1 MNHKRTTKRTLALSL
16 LVMLLCVAM
25 LVGTTFA
32 WFTDSASTA
41 VNKIQAGTL
50 DIELQ
55 YATAWDD
62 VTGVPTNWEDA
73 EGKTLSFRKAAGAAV
88 DEPILWEPGCTYELP
103 ELRIVNKGN
112 LALKYKIVISGIAG
126 DAELNEAI
134 EWGWAGYSIIEG
146 VYQSGRGGDLTSGDI
161 IFGSLKP
168 NTITDDILISG
179 SMKKEAGNEYR
190 GLSIDGIGITVVAT
204 QDAVEND
211 SYGNEYDKNAQY
223 SDVTYIH
230 ATGNESLK
238 SAITQSQT
246 SEKPAYIGLAEGEY
260 QVASA
265 DTIGSGATLAGE
277 GIDKT
282 IMIAQQVSVSK
293 DDITIKDMTIKGD
306 APAGNYG
313 AMNIGGKNTVIENV
327 KFNGQGMNGDTKG
340 ISVTGENLTIR
351 NSNISNAFR
360 GIIFWDNI
368 GGNNL
373 IENCTIDNVIYTFN
387 INANTVKP
395 GTTLTVKNS
404 TLNGWTSYSGCM
416 SLVSF
421 EKCNLGKSNGYAYLV
436 AYADTTFT
444 DCTFNDG
451 YQIAAGNVS
460 GKTITITNCKL
471 ADGTVI
477 TAENFAEKLG
487 DVDNDMKNNT
497 VIVNGVTVSWN

>member
-1 MNHKRTTKRTLALSL
+1 MKHTKHKLLSSIATLFVCL
-16 LVMLLCVAM
+16 AM
-25 LVGTTFA
+25 FIGSTYA
-32 WFTDSASTA
+32 WFTDTASTG
-41 VNKIQAGTL
+41 VNKIQAGNL
-50 DIELQ
+50 DVVLEMS
-55 YATAWDD
+55 TD
-62 VTGVPTNWEDA
+62 GTNWESA
-73 EGKTLSFRKAAGAAV
+73 EGKTLTFKTKDNRDA
-88 DEPILWEPGCTYELP
+88 EQILWEPGCTYELP
-103 ELRIVNKGN
+103 QLRVVNKGN
-112 LALKYKIVISGIAG
+112 LALKYKIQINGIQG
-126 DAELNEAI
+126 DAKLNEAI
-134 EWGWAGYSIIEG
+134 DWTIDDNAINLTEGHLTAGQTGSAFTIKG
-146 VYQSGRGGDLTSGDI
+146 V
-161 IFGSLKP
+161 
-168 NTITDDILISG
+168 
-179 SMKKEAGNEYR
+179 MKTTAGNEYQ
-190 GLSIDGIGITVVAT
+190 GLSIDDIGITVYAT
-204 QDAVEND
+204 QDTVEND

-223 SDVTYIH
+223 SVVTYIH
-230 ATGNESLK
+230 VIGTESLK
-238 SAITQSQT
+238 SAITESQT

-260 QVASA
+260 HVASA
-265 DTIGSGATLAGE
+265 DVIGPRATLAGE

-282 IMIAQQVSVSK
+282 IMTAQQVSVSN

-306 APAGNYG
+306 APADNYG
-313 AMNIGGKNTVIENV
+313 AMHIGGKNTVIENV
-327 KFNGQGMNGDTKG
+327 KFIGQGMSGDTKG

-387 INANTVKP
+387 INASNVKP

-421 EKCNLGKSNGYAYLV
+421 ENCNLGKSNSYAYLV

-487 DVDNDMKNNT
+487 DVDDDMKNNT

>member
-1 MNHKRTTKRTLALSL
+1 
-16 LVMLLCVAM
+16 
-25 LVGTTFA
+25 
-32 WFTDSASTA
+32 
-41 VNKIQAGTL
+41 
-50 DIELQ
+50 
-55 YATAWDD
+55 
-62 VTGVPTNWEDA
+62 
-73 EGKTLSFRKAAGAAV
+73 
-88 DEPILWEPGCTYELP
+88 
-103 ELRIVNKGN
+103 
-112 LALKYKIVISGIAG
+112 
-126 DAELNEAI
+126 
-134 EWGWAGYSIIEG
+134 
-146 VYQSGRGGDLTSGDI
+146 
-161 IFGSLKP
+161 
-168 NTITDDILISG
+168 
-179 SMKKEAGNEYR
+179 
-190 GLSIDGIGITVVAT
+190 
-204 QDAVEND
+204 
-211 SYGNEYDKNAQY
+211 
-223 SDVTYIH
+223 
-230 ATGNESLK
+230 
-238 SAITQSQT
+238 
-246 SEKPAYIGLAEGEY
+246 
-260 QVASA
+260 
-265 DTIGSGATLAGE
+265 
-277 GIDKT
+277 
-282 IMIAQQVSVSK
+282 MIAQQVSVGN
-293 DDITIKDMTIKGD
+293 DDITIKDMTINGD

-387 INANTVKP
+387 INASTVKP

-421 EKCNLGKSNGYAYLV
+421 EKCNLGKSNSYAYLV

-444 DCTFNDG
+444 DCTFKDG
-451 YQIAAGNVS
+451 YKIAAGNVS

-471 ADGTVI
+471 ADGTAI

>member
-1 MNHKRTTKRTLALSL
+1 MNTKKATKRALLTSVMA
-16 LVMLLCVAM
+16 LVMCVVM

-32 WFTDSASTA
+32 WFTDTASTG

-50 DIELQ
+50 KVDIVKADGE
-55 YATAWDD
+55 TSIR
-62 VTGVPTNWEDA
+62 NESM
-73 EGKTLSFRKAAGAAV
+73 SFVNKGGSA
-88 DEPILWEPGCTYELP
+88 DILWEPGATFMTP
-103 ELRIVNKGN
+103 AFKIKSTGS
-112 LALKYKIVISGIAG
+112 LALKYKLTLNGITGDNMLLKVIKFSVVKADGTEVDLDTFEG
-126 DAELNEAI
+126 HLTPDAALSEALYI
-134 EWGWAGYSIIEG
+134 KGHMDETANNDYQGKTLEG
-146 VYQSGRGGDLTSGDI
+146 L
-161 IFGSLKP
+161 
-168 NTITDDILISG
+168 
-179 SMKKEAGNEYR
+179 
-190 GLSIDGIGITVVAT
+190 GITVVAT
-204 QDAVEND
+204 QDTVEND
-211 SYGNEYDKNAQY
+211 SVGNEYDKNAQY

-230 ATGNESLK
+230 ATGTESLK

-387 INANTVKP
+387 INASTVKP

-421 EKCNLGKSNGYAYLV
+421 EKCNLGKSNNYAYLV

>member
-1 MNHKRTTKRTLALSL
+1 MNNKKTTKRALLSS
-16 LVMLLCVAM
+16 VMAIVLCLAM
-25 LVGTTFA
+25 LIGTTFA

-41 VNKIQAGTL
+41 VNKIQSGKL
-50 DIELQ
+50 DVALEMS
-55 YATAWDD
+55 TD
-62 VTGVPTNWEDA
+62 GTNWETA
-73 EGKTLSFRKAAGAAV
+73 EGKTLTFKTADNRAA
-88 DEPILWEPGCTYELP
+88 DQILWEPGCTYKLP
-103 ELRIVNKGN
+103 QLRVVNKGN
-112 LALKYKIVISGIAG
+112 LALKYKIQITGIQG
-126 DAELNEAI
+126 DAKLNEAI
-134 EWGWAGYSIIEG
+134 EWTINDADLSADHSLAAGAS
-146 VYQSGRGGDLTSGDI
+146 VTLTIQGH
-161 IFGSLKP
+161 
-168 NTITDDILISG
+168 
-179 SMKKEAGNEYR
+179 MKEEAGNEYQ

-230 ATGNESLK
+230 ATGTESLK

-387 INANTVKP
+387 INASTVKP

>member
-1 MNHKRTTKRTLALSL
+1 MTSRKSTKRALVSSALAIL
-16 LVMLLCVAM
+16 MCVAM
-25 LVGTTFA
+25 LIGTTFA
-32 WFTDSASTA
+32 WFTDTASTG
-41 VNKIQAGTL
+41 VNKIVSGNLKVDIIGADSDTHIEKL
-50 DIELQ
+50 DFTK
-55 YATAWDD
+55 AT
-62 VTGVPTNWEDA
+62 GA
-73 EGKTLSFRKAAGAAV
+73 EEENL
-88 DEPILWEPGCTYELP
+88 LWEPGCRYLTDGF
-103 ELRIVNKGN
+103 RIANNGN
-112 LALKYKIVISGIAG
+112 LALKWKAENNKDNIVDGKAAPTAKDGKSLLDVIDFYVVTKAADGTETAV
-126 DAELNEAI
+126 AI
-134 EWGWAGYSIIEG
+134 ENFTGNLAKGAKSG
-146 VYQSGRGGDLTSGDI
+146 VYYIKGVMKTTAGNDYQDLTLDGI
-161 IFGSLKP
+161 
-168 NTITDDILISG
+168 TITV
-179 SMKKEAGNEYR
+179 Y
-190 GLSIDGIGITVVAT
+190 AT
-204 QDAVEND
+204 QDTVEND
-211 SYGNEYDKNAQY
+211 SYGKEYDKNAQY

-230 ATGNESLK
+230 ATGTESLK

-277 GIDKT
+277 GVDKT

-306 APAGNYG
+306 APEGNYG

-327 KFNGQGMNGDTKG
+327 KFDGQGMNGDTKG

-373 IENCTIDNVIYTFN
+373 IENCTIDNVTYTFN
-387 INANTVKP
+387 INAETVKP

-404 TLNGWTSYSGCM
+404 TLNGWTSYAGCM

-451 YQIAAGNVS
+451 YQIAAGDVS

-487 DVDNDMKNNT
+487 DVDGDMKNNT
-497 VIVNGVTVSWN
+497 VIVNGDTVSWN

>member
-1 MNHKRTTKRTLALSL
+1 MKHTKHKLLSSIATLFVCL
-16 LVMLLCVAM
+16 AM
-25 LVGTTFA
+25 FIGSTYA
-32 WFTDSASTA
+32 WFTDTASTG
-41 VNKIQAGTL
+41 VNKIQAGNL
-50 DIELQ
+50 DVVLEMS
-55 YATAWDD
+55 TD
-62 VTGVPTNWEDA
+62 GTNWESA
-73 EGKTLSFRKAAGAAV
+73 EGKTLTFKTKDNRDA
-88 DEPILWEPGCTYELP
+88 EQILWEPGCTYELP
-103 ELRIVNKGN
+103 QLRVVNKGN
-112 LALKYKIVISGIAG
+112 LALKYKIQINGIQG
-126 DAELNEAI
+126 DAKLNEAI
-134 EWGWAGYSIIEG
+134 DWTIDDNAINLTEGHLTAGQTGSAFTIKG
-146 VYQSGRGGDLTSGDI
+146 V
-161 IFGSLKP
+161 
-168 NTITDDILISG
+168 
-179 SMKKEAGNEYR
+179 MKTTAGNEYQ
-190 GLSIDGIGITVVAT
+190 GLSIDDIGITVYAT
-204 QDAVEND
+204 QDTVEND

-223 SDVTYIH
+223 SVVTYIH
-230 ATGNESLK
+230 VIGTESLK
-238 SAITQSQT
+238 SAITESQT

-387 INANTVKP
+387 INASTVKP

-421 EKCNLGKSNGYAYLV
+421 EKCNLGKSNSYAYLV

>member
-1 MNHKRTTKRTLALSL
+1 MTSSKSTKRALISSTLAIL
-16 LVMLLCVAM
+16 MCVAM
-25 LVGTTFA
+25 LIGTTFA
-32 WFTDSASTA
+32 WFTDTASTG

-50 DIELQ
+50 DVKLLAEDGVTSLEG
-55 YATAWDD
+55 ATLEWQK
-62 VTGVPTNWEDA
+62 V
-73 EGKTLSFRKAAGAAV
+73 AGAE
-88 DEPILWEPGCTYELP
+88 DEDILWEPGCRYKLQPIIIKNAGT
-103 ELRIVNKGN
+103 
-112 LALKYKIVISGIAG
+112 LALKYKIVISGIDG
-126 DAELNEAI
+126 DAKLNEAI
-134 EWGWAGYSIIEG
+134 EWTINGVSLDEEKPLLAGAFDTLTIEG
-146 VYQSGRGGDLTSGDI
+146 H
-161 IFGSLKP
+161 
-168 NTITDDILISG
+168 
-179 SMKKEAGNEYR
+179 MKEEAGNEYQ
-190 GLSIDGIGITVVAT
+190 GLSIDGIGITVYAT
-204 QDAVEND
+204 QDTVESD
-211 SYGNEYDKNAQY
+211 SYNNQYDKNAQY
-223 SDVTYIH
+223 SVVTYMH
-230 ATGNESLK
+230 ATGTESLK
-238 SAITQSQT
+238 SAITKSQT

-260 QVASA
+260 QVGSA
-265 DTIGSGATLAGE
+265 DVIGPGATLAGE

-282 IMIAQQVSVSK
+282 TMTAQKVSVSK

-373 IENCTIDNVIYTFN
+373 IENCIIDNVIYTFN
-387 INANTVKP
+387 INAASVKP

-451 YQIAAGNVS
+451 YQIATGDVS

>member
-1 MNHKRTTKRTLALSL
+1 MTSSKSTKRALISSALAILMCV
-16 LVMLLCVAM
+16 VMLI
-25 LVGTTFA
+25 GTTFA
-32 WFTDSASTA
+32 WFTDTASTA
-41 VNKIQAGTL
+41 VNKIQAGNL
-50 DIELQ
+50 KVDLEMQ
-55 YATAWDD
+55 KPD
-62 VTGVPTNWEDA
+62 GSWESA
-73 EGKTLSFRKAAGAAV
+73 EGKTLEWKTADNRAQT
-88 DEPILWEPGCTYELP
+88 DILWEPDCTYELQP
-103 ELRIVNKGN
+103 VRVKNNGN
-112 LALKYKIVISGIAG
+112 LALKYKIVISGIKGSAK
-126 DAELNEAI
+126 LNNVI
-134 EWGWAGYSIIEG
+134 EWTINDAALESDHHLAAGAVS
-146 VYQSGRGGDLTSGDI
+146 DALTIKGHMQES
-161 IFGSLKP
+161 
-168 NTITDDILISG
+168 
-179 SMKKEAGNEYR
+179 AGNEYMNEK
-190 GLSIDGIGITVVAT
+190 IENIAITVYAT

-230 ATGNESLK
+230 ATGTESLK

-293 DDITIKDMTIKGD
+293 DDITIKEMTIKGD

-313 AMNIGGKNTVIENV
+313 AMHIGGKNTVIENV

-387 INANTVKP
+387 INASTVKP

-451 YQIAAGNVS
+451 YKIAAGNVS

>member
-1 MNHKRTTKRTLALSL
+1 MNNQKTTKRSL
-16 LVMLLCVAM
+16 VAAGLVLLLCIAM

-41 VNKIQAGTL
+41 VNKIQSGTL
-50 DIELQ
+50 KVDIVKE
-55 YATAWDD
+55 DG
-62 VTGVPTNWEDA
+62 VTSIKNESM
-73 EGKTLSFRKAAGAAV
+73 SFVNKDGSAN
-88 DEPILWEPGCTYELP
+88 ILWEPGATFMTP
-103 ELRIVNKGN
+103 AFKIKSTGS
-112 LALKYKIVISGIAG
+112 LALKYKLTLNGITGDNMLLDVITFSVVKADGTEVALDTFVG
-126 DAELNEAI
+126 HLTPDAALSDALYIKGHMDEA
-134 EWGWAGYSIIEG
+134 
-146 VYQSGRGGDLTSGDI
+146 
-161 IFGSLKP
+161 
-168 NTITDDILISG
+168 
-179 SMKKEAGNEYR
+179 AGNDYQNKTLE
-190 GLSIDGIGITVVAT
+190 GLGITVYAA
-204 QDAVEND
+204 QDTVEND

-230 ATGNESLK
+230 ATGTESLK

-387 INANTVKP
+387 INASTVKP

-451 YQIAAGNVS
+451 YRIAAGNVS

>member
-1 MNHKRTTKRTLALSL
+1 MTSKSTKRALVSSALAIL
-16 LVMLLCVAM
+16 MCVAM
-25 LVGTTFA
+25 LIGTTFA

-50 DIELQ
+50 EIELQ
-55 YATAWDD
+55 YATAWDAS
-62 VTGVPTNWEDA
+62 GVPTAWADA
-73 EGKTLSFRKAAGAAV
+73 EGKTLNFRKAAGAAAN
-88 DEPILWEPGCTYELP
+88 EAILWEPGCTYKLP
-103 ELRIVNKGN
+103 ELRIVNNGN
-112 LALKYKIVISGIAG
+112 LALQYKILITGIAG
-126 DAELNEAI
+126 DAKLNEVI
-134 EWGWAGYSIIEG
+134 DWEWAGCGIDENG
-146 VYQSGRGGDLTSGDI
+146 VYEPRRGGDLSSGDS

-230 ATGNESLK
+230 ATGTESLK

-293 DDITIKDMTIKGD
+293 DGITIKDMTIKGD

-387 INANTVKP
+387 INASTVKP

-404 TLNGWTSYSGCM
+404 TLNGWTSYAGCM

-497 VIVNGVTVSWN
+497 VIVNGTTVTFN

>member
-1 MNHKRTTKRTLALSL
+1 MTSRKSTKRALVSSALAIL
-16 LVMLLCVAM
+16 MCVAM
-25 LVGTTFA
+25 LIGTTFA
-32 WFTDSASTA
+32 WFTDTASTG
-41 VNKIQAGTL
+41 VNKIVSGNLKVDIIGADSDTHIEKL
-50 DIELQ
+50 DFTK
-55 YATAWDD
+55 AT
-62 VTGVPTNWEDA
+62 GA
-73 EGKTLSFRKAAGAAV
+73 EEENL
-88 DEPILWEPGCTYELP
+88 LWEPGCRYLTDGF
-103 ELRIVNKGN
+103 RIANNGN
-112 LALKYKIVISGIAG
+112 LALKWKAEINKDNIVDGKAAPTAKDGKSLLDVIDFYVVTKAADGTETAV
-126 DAELNEAI
+126 AI
-134 EWGWAGYSIIEG
+134 ENFTGNLAKGAKSG
-146 VYQSGRGGDLTSGDI
+146 VYYIKGVMKTTAGNDYQDLTLDGI
-161 IFGSLKP
+161 
-168 NTITDDILISG
+168 TITV
-179 SMKKEAGNEYR
+179 Y
-190 GLSIDGIGITVVAT
+190 AT
-204 QDAVEND
+204 QDTVEND
-211 SYGNEYDKNAQY
+211 SYGKEYDKNAQY

-230 ATGNESLK
+230 ATGTESLK

-277 GIDKT
+277 GVDKT

-306 APAGNYG
+306 APEGNYG

-327 KFNGQGMNGDTKG
+327 KFDGQGMNGDTKG

-373 IENCTIDNVIYTFN
+373 IENCTIDNVTYTFN
-387 INANTVKP
+387 INAETVKP

-404 TLNGWTSYSGCM
+404 TLNGWTSYAGCM

-451 YQIAAGNVS
+451 YQIAAGDVS

-487 DVDNDMKNNT
+487 DVDGDMKNNT
-497 VIVNGVTVSWN
+497 VIVNGDTVSWN

>member
-1 MNHKRTTKRTLALSL
+1 MNNKRATKRALLTSVMA
-16 LVMLLCVAM
+16 LVMCVVM

-32 WFTDSASTA
+32 WFTDTASTG
-41 VNKIQAGTL
+41 VNKIQAGNL
-50 DIELQ
+50 DVKLE
-55 YATAWDD
+55 YATEWNNNGD
-62 VTGVPTNWEDA
+62 VTKWENA
-73 EGKTLSFRKAAGAAV
+73 EGETLQFKKATGAPA
-88 DEPILWEPGCTYELP
+88 DEQVLWEPGCTYELP
-103 ELRIVNKGN
+103 ELRVVNNGN
-112 LALKYKIVISGIAG
+112 LALKYKIQITGIQGNAK
-126 DAELNEAI
+126 LNEVIDWTMTMGSQDFVLGSEHSLAAKTGDNGTASEPI
-134 EWGWAGYSIIEG
+134 VIKG
-146 VYQSGRGGDLTSGDI
+146 VMQT
-161 IFGSLKP
+161 
-168 NTITDDILISG
+168 T
-179 SMKKEAGNEYR
+179 AGNEYQ

-230 ATGNESLK
+230 ATGTESLK

-387 INANTVKP
+387 INASTVKP

-451 YQIAAGNVS
+451 YKIAAGNVS

>member
-1 MNHKRTTKRTLALSL
+1 MTSSKSTKRALISGALSL
-16 LVMLLCVAM
+16 LMCVAM
-25 LVGTTFA
+25 LIGTTFA
-32 WFTDSASTA
+32 WFTDTASTA
-41 VNKIQAGTL
+41 VNKIQAGNL
-50 DIELQ
+50 KVDLEMQ
-55 YATAWDD
+55 KPD
-62 VTGVPTNWEDA
+62 GTNWESA
-73 EGKTLSFRKAAGAAV
+73 EGKTLTFKTTDNRAA
-88 DEPILWEPGCTYELP
+88 DQILWEPGCTYELP
-103 ELRIVNKGN
+103 QLRVVNKGN
-112 LALKYKIVISGIAG
+112 LALKYKIQITGIQG
-126 DAELNEAI
+126 DAKLNEVIDWTINGAAI
-134 EWGWAGYSIIEG
+134 NLTEKHLLAGQTG
-146 VYQSGRGGDLTSGDI
+146 AA
-161 IFGSLKP
+161 F
-168 NTITDDILISG
+168 TIKGHMQES
-179 SMKKEAGNEYR
+179 AGNEYMNEK
-190 GLSIDGIGITVVAT
+190 IENIAITVYAT

-230 ATGNESLK
+230 ATGTESLK

-293 DDITIKDMTIKGD
+293 DDITIKNMTIKGD

-387 INANTVKP
+387 INASTVKP

>member
-1 MNHKRTTKRTLALSL
+1 
-16 LVMLLCVAM
+16 MLLDVIKFKAY
-25 LVGTTFA
+25 VGNDTEG
-32 WFTDSASTA
+32 TA
-41 VNKIQAGTL
+41 VNVNDGKPVAEGMLVPAEKADETNKSEQTIKISAHM
-50 DIELQ
+50 DE
-55 YATAWDD
+55 TANNDYKNLK
-62 VTGVPTNWEDA
+62 VTG
-73 EGKTLSFRKAAGAAV
+73 
-88 DEPILWEPGCTYELP
+88 
-103 ELRIVNKGN
+103 
-112 LALKYKIVISGIAG
+112 
-126 DAELNEAI
+126 
-134 EWGWAGYSIIEG
+134 
-146 VYQSGRGGDLTSGDI
+146 
-161 IFGSLKP
+161 
-168 NTITDDILISG
+168 IT
-179 SMKKEAGNEYR
+179 
-190 GLSIDGIGITVVAT
+190 ITVVAT
-204 QDAVEND
+204 QTA
-211 SYGNEYDKNAQY
+211 YEYDSNGNTYDNNAQY
-223 SDVTYIH
+223 PYVNYVH
-230 ATGNESLK
+230 ATGTESLK
-238 SAITQSQT
+238 DAIAGSND
-246 SEKPAYIGLAEGEY
+246 SEKPTYIGLAEGEY

-421 EKCNLGKSNGYAYLV
+421 EKCNLGKSNGNAYLV

-497 VIVNGVTVSWN
+497 VIVNGTTVTFN

>member
-1 MNHKRTTKRTLALSL
+1 MTSRKSTKRALVSSALAIL
-16 LVMLLCVAM
+16 MCVAM
-25 LVGTTFA
+25 LIGTTFA
-32 WFTDSASTA
+32 WFTDTASTG
-41 VNKIQAGTL
+41 VNKIVSGNLKVDIIGADSDTHIEKL
-50 DIELQ
+50 DFTK
-55 YATAWDD
+55 AT
-62 VTGVPTNWEDA
+62 GA
-73 EGKTLSFRKAAGAAV
+73 EEENL
-88 DEPILWEPGCTYELP
+88 LWEPGCRYLTDGF
-103 ELRIVNKGN
+103 RIANNGN
-112 LALKYKIVISGIAG
+112 LALKWKAEINKDNIVDGKAAPTAKDGKSLLDVIDFYVVTKAADGTETAV
-126 DAELNEAI
+126 AI
-134 EWGWAGYSIIEG
+134 ENFTGNLAKGAKSG
-146 VYQSGRGGDLTSGDI
+146 VYYIKGVMKTTAGNDYQDLTLDGI
-161 IFGSLKP
+161 
-168 NTITDDILISG
+168 TITV
-179 SMKKEAGNEYR
+179 Y
-190 GLSIDGIGITVVAT
+190 AT
-204 QDAVEND
+204 QDTVEND
-211 SYGNEYDKNAQY
+211 SYGKEYDKNAQY

-230 ATGNESLK
+230 ATGTESLK

-277 GIDKT
+277 GVDKT

-306 APAGNYG
+306 APEGNYG

-327 KFNGQGMNGDTKG
+327 KFDGQGMNGDTKG

-373 IENCTIDNVIYTFN
+373 IENCTIDNVTYTFN
-387 INANTVKP
+387 INAETVKP

-404 TLNGWTSYSGCM
+404 TLNGWTSYAGCM

-451 YQIAAGNVS
+451 YQIAAGDVS

-497 VIVNGVTVSWN
+497 VIVNGDTVSWN

>member
-1 MNHKRTTKRTLALSL
+1 MTSSKSTKRALISSTLALL
-16 LVMLLCVAM
+16 MCVAM
-25 LVGTTFA
+25 LIGTTFA
-32 WFTDSASTA
+32 WFTDTASTG
-41 VNKIQAGTL
+41 VNKITSGNLHVEIQDKGGTEIDTL
-50 DIELQ
+50 KWVDKDGNDIANQ
-55 YATAWDD
+55 ND
-62 VTGVPTNWEDA
+62 
-73 EGKTLSFRKAAGAAV
+73 
-88 DEPILWEPGCTYELP
+88 ILWEPGCTYLLTP
-103 ELRIVNKGN
+103 FQIVNTGN
-112 LALKYKIVISGIAG
+112 LALKYKIVITGLDGDSPLLDVIKFTYKTESGEEF
-126 DAELNEAI
+126 DMSAE
-134 EWGWAGYSIIEG
+134 GH
-146 VYQSGRGGDLTSGDI
+146 LTAKGTPGASTG
-161 IFGSLKP
+161 
-168 NTITDDILISG
+168 
-179 SMKKEAGNEYR
+179 M
-190 GLSIDGIGITVVAT
+190 ITVSAHMDKLANNDYMDKTLTGIKFTVYAT
-204 QDAVEND
+204 QDTVEND

-230 ATGNESLK
+230 ATGTESLK

-313 AMNIGGKNTVIENV
+313 AMKIGGKNTVIENV

-387 INANTVKP
+387 INAQTVKP

-451 YQIAAGNVS
+451 YKIAAGNIS